1 MAAILPDEMP
11 SRWLDQ
17 IRALIEAS
25 KGETRSLIEA
35 SKDETRS
42 LIEASKD
49 ETRSLI
55 EASASETRRHF
66 DVVAEGLR
74 SDIRAIAE
82 GHAMLNDKLDGFQ
95 AEVRREFRRVD
106 RRLLRLEARR

>member
-42 LIEASKD
+42 LIEAS
-49 ETRSLI
+49 
-55 EASASETRRHF
+55 ASETRRHF
-66 DVVAEGLR
+66 DLVAEGLR

-95 AEVRREFRRVD
+95 PEVRRGVSPRRSPPPA
-106 RRLLRLEARR
+106 ARSAALSAVPAA

>member
-1 MAAILPDEMP
+1 MDPEVRDAFERLATDLRAELRSVVDASAA
-11 SRWLDQ
+11 
-17 IRALIEAS
+17 
-25 KGETRSLIEA
+25 ETRAYVDTSA
-35 SKDETRS
+35 AETRAYIHAS
-42 LIEASKD
+42 EA
-49 ETRSLI
+49 
-55 EASASETRRHF
+55 ETRRHF